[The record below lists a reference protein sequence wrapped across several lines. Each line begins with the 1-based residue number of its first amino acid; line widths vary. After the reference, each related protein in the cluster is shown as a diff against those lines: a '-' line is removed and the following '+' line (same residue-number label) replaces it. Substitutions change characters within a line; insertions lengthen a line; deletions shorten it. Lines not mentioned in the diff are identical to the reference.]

1 MKSYATRQSARVL
14 FFAPFGSYTVHHQL
28 DAVVATALRARGAE
42 VAILRCDGVLGLC
55 DQFAQADSPK
65 STCDNCR
72 RCGDSFFAAFELPTI
87 QLRQALTSADYAAVG
102 DWIAGVDPSD
112 YIDATFLG
120 MPVGNWCTSSLCSYY
135 RIITSAL
142 ENPSVRQATAETHK
156 KLLVSGALTVLSLS
170 RILEQTKPS
179 HMFCFNARFA
189 AYRVAFQVARAHGVE
204 VITHERGY
212 ADNTFTMFSN
222 YGSIQTAPAF
232 EGYQVWRDIP
242 LVPAELARIKQYFVN
257 RERGTDSNFEPFLDF
272 TTDYAEVR
280 ALLRIPAEA
289 RMFGV
294 FTSSEW
300 EFDLC
305 ADYKTFVDQLELI
318 ERLMRVF
325 RDRPKDYLVVR
336 HHPYLGGNLSSLADH
351 GFISRSYD
359 LVRKAPPNV
368 RFIMPGERLNS
379 YALMNNLDGAI
390 AFLSTAGLEA
400 VARGVATACFK
411 ESAYRDALTAII
423 EDDGLVY
430 LNTLVDALISK
441 THEFGV
447 EDLRRLYRYQTML
460 ICKLSNNFETFGI
473 QNTYAHNIK
482 VDKFRMIS
490 EGGDEAL
497 DRVCDHILLGKP
509 ILPQPTAE
517 HWQRDIRDE
526 DSGLAAIL
534 TELQAIRG
542 KTRDA
547 IRCQGGAFAED
558 PVSVIVIGDGSE
570 KPLGLEA
577 SRYTNIELVPLDL
590 ASSDTYADLLNAL
603 RTTRGNLVTVG
614 TSQVQYDE
622 AFFSHSIHTLTSE
635 GSSALGVLS
644 GAWIRGSKGGIVDQI
659 FSKRAPVVS
668 LERIKSLCPTLEREP
683 YRLLSL
689 ALVRREVVINFLE
702 SLGSLSL
709 CSSESLEKI
718 YIWLVQGGF
727 VRSLG
732 HGVVLPE

>member
-1 MKSYATRQSARVL
+1 MNSYATREPARVL

-28 DAVVATALRARGAE
+28 DAVVASALRARGAE
-42 VAILRCDGVLGLC
+42 VAILRCDGVLGIC
-55 DQFAQADSPK
+55 DQFSQGDSTK

-72 RCGDSFFAAFELPTI
+72 RCGDSFFSAFELPTI
-87 QLRQALTSADYAAVG
+87 QLKQALTSADHAAVEN
-102 DWIAGVDPSD
+102 WISGVDPRD
-112 YIDATFLG
+112 YINATFLG
-120 MPVGNWCTSSLCSYY
+120 MPVGHWCTSSLCSYY
-135 RIITSAL
+135 RIITNAL
-142 ENPSVRQATAETHK
+142 KDPSMRQATAETHK

-170 RILEQTKPS
+170 RIIEQTRPS

-189 AYRVAFQVARAHGVE
+189 AYRVAFQVARANGVE

-232 EGYQVWRDIP
+232 EGYQVWKDIP
-242 LVPAELARIKQYFVN
+242 LVPAELARIQQYFVN

-325 RDRPKDYLVVR
+325 RDRPRDYLVVR

-351 GFISRSYD
+351 GFISRAYD
-359 LVRKAPPNV
+359 LVREAPPNV

-447 EDLRRLYRYQTML
+447 GDLRRLYRFQTML
-460 ICKLSNNFETFGI
+460 ISKLSNNFETFGI

-497 DRVCDHILLGKP
+497 DRVCDHILRGKP

-534 TELQAIRG
+534 TELQYIRA
-542 KTRDA
+542 K
-547 IRCQGGAFAED
+547 IRTDTQNNSAAVTED
-558 PVSVIVIGDGSE
+558 PVSVVIIGSGDE
-570 KPLGLEA
+570 KPLGLET
-577 SRYTNIELVPLDL
+577 SRYTNIEVMPLEL
-590 ASSDTYADLLNAL
+590 ESAGTYADLLSAL
-603 RTTRGNLVTVG
+603 RATKGNLVTIG
-614 TSQVQYDE
+614 TQQVQYDE
-622 AFFSHSIHTLTSE
+622 AFFSHSVQTLISE
-635 GSSALGVLS
+635 GANVVGVLS
-644 GAWIRGSKGGIVDQI
+644 GAWIRGNGRAVEDQI
-659 FSKRAPVVS
+659 FSKRAPEIS
-668 LERIKSLCPTLEREP
+668 LEKIKSLCPTLEREP

-689 ALVRREVVINFLE
+689 ALVRRDAFVNFLE
-702 SLGSLSL
+702 SLGALSL
-709 CSSESLEKI
+709 CSSEALEKI
-718 YIWLVQGGF
+718 YLWIVKGNF

-732 HGVVLPE
+732 HGVVLPK